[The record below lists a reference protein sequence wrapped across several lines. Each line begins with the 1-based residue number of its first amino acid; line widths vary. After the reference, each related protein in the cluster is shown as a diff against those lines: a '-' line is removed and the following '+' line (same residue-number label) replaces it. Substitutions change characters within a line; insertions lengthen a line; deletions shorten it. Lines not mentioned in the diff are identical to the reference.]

1 MVLAKNTAR
10 RVGPDPVVGIGLVIF
25 GVLIM
30 GISGAATWHYVFNV
44 GTGLAIVGAV
54 WFVVA
59 VTLSTLLNPK
69 GLGSGDD
76 AGPVGGD

>member
-1 MVLAKNTAR
+1 MVLAKDTSAR

-30 GISGAATWHYVFNV
+30 GISGAATWHYVFNA
-44 GTGLAIVGAV
+44 GTGMAILGAV

-59 VTLSTLLNPK
+59 VTLSSLGQK
-69 GLGSGDD
+69 RLGSGDD